1 MYHNSQEWEMRP
13 LKGNTGQA
21 YMGISQDEKV
31 FFKRNTSPFIAALAA
46 EGFTPKLRW
55 TQRTY
60 TGDVLT
66 AQEWAEGNTL
76 SEEDMTNQEVIN
88 LIKSIHENHDLVT
101 MLRRVEGKEFGP
113 LELIELY
120 YSDLAISLQNHGLF
134 NQIAQNLTQ
143 SIDEDF
149 FQTNYVVCHGDLNH
163 HNFLM
168 TSDQKLYL
176 VDWDSVKI
184 ADPLYD
190 ITFLLCRYFSP
201 SEWMDWFDKYE
212 FEQDESFFKRV
223 KWYSQLACLNLIK
236 QYFSE
241 DRHYQLNEAVILL
254 RNIYEN

>member
-21 YMGISQDEKV
+21 YMGISKDEKV

-46 EGFTPKLRW
+46 EGYTPKLRW

-66 AQEWAEGNTL
+66 AQEWAEGNIL
-76 SEEDMTNQEVIN
+76 SEEDMADQTVID
-88 LIKSIHENHDLVT
+88 LIKSIHTHTELVS
-101 MLRRVEGKEFGP
+101 MLMRVEGKNFGP

-120 YSDLAISLQNHGLF
+120 YSDLAISLQNHVLF
-134 NQIAQNLTQ
+134 NQVIQNLTQ
-143 SIDEDF
+143 TIDEDF
-149 FQTNYVVCHGDLNH
+149 FLPTYVVCHGDLNH
-163 HNFLM
+163 HNFLR
-168 TSDQKLYL
+168 TPEQKLFL
-176 VDWDSVKI
+176 VDWDNVKI

-190 ITFLLCRYFSP
+190 ITFLLCRYFTP
-201 SEWMDWFDKYE
+201 SEWMDWLNKYE

-223 KWYSQLACLNLIK
+223 KWYSLLACLNLIK

-241 DRHYQLNEAVILL
+241 DRHVQLNETVILL
-254 RNIYEN
+254 RNIYDS